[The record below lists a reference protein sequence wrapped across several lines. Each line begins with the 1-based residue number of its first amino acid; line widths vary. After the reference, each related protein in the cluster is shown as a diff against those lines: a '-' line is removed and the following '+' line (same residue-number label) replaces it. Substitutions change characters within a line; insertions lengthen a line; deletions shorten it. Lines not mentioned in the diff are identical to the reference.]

1 MRTLFIVLFAALSTL
16 LYNCN
21 NAQAIKEHAT
31 LSAEEF
37 ANKLK
42 QTPDAILLDVRT
54 PEEFSGGF
62 IAEARNIDYNSSDFL
77 TQIDQLDKARPYFVY
92 CLSGARSKNTAN
104 YMRSHGFSE
113 VYDMKGGT
121 MAWSKNKLELTTA
134 SPEKITGDKISMDD
148 YNKMISENQILLI
161 DFYAPWCG
169 PCKKME
175 PMLEEFARENE
186 GKIKV
191 IRLNVDENKQL
202 AIQLGIDAIP
212 VLKIFKNGNEAW
224 TYTGLVEKPALIEA
238 TRGL

>member
-1 MRTLFIVLFAALSTL
+1 MRTLSIVLFAALSTL

-21 NAQAIKEHAT
+21 NAQAIKEHTT

-42 QTPDAILLDVRT
+42 QTPDAIILDVRT

-77 TQIDQLDKARPYFVY
+77 TQIDQLDKTRPYFVY

-134 SPEKITGDKISMDD
+134 SPQKINSDKISMEE
-148 YNKMISENQILLI
+148 YNKMISANQILLI

-175 PMLEEFARENE
+175 PMLQEFARENE

-191 IRLNVDENKQL
+191 VRLNVDENKQL
-202 AIQLGIDAIP
+202 AMQLGIDAIP
-212 VLKIFKNGNEAW
+212 VLKIFKNGSEAW
-224 TYTGLVEKPALIEA
+224 TYTGLVEKSALIEA
-238 TRGL
+238 TNGL